1 MRAVSQS
8 WQLRWSRRVPS
19 WGARRPA
26 SAGCGWPASASWKS
40 LRHTR
45 RRSASSDRRRNAG
58 RRGGEGDT
66 MTTAGW
72 LGVVGL
78 GMALAALL
86 AWWGARRPVARGDG
100 GMLLLQQQLDAL
112 RTQMS
117 QALAG
122 QGQSLSQEISRL
134 TGQLN
139 ERLRESVEVVQRS
152 QTSVG
157 ERLDNTSRVVGEV
170 QRGLVELREA
180 TARVYEVGRDVAS
193 LHDILRAP
201 KLRGGL
207 GELLL
212 GDLLAEVLPPAHFD
226 LQHTFRN
233 GERVDAVVRL
243 GGSLVPIDAK
253 FPLEDFRR
261 LLDAEDEESRARS
274 KKAFVARVRKHI
286 DDIAAKYIV
295 PDEGTYDFALMYIPA
310 ENVYYEAVIRDE
322 ERAVAAYALDRK
334 IIPVSPNSFYAYLQA
349 IVRGLNGLRIE
360 ARAQEVIGQLARL
373 AGDLDKLREE
383 VRVLGK
389 HLGNAIQAHAA
400 ADRRLERVVGKL
412 GAIGD
417 ETEADAAAPQRA

>member
-1 MRAVSQS
+1 
-8 WQLRWSRRVPS
+8 
-19 WGARRPA
+19 
-26 SAGCGWPASASWKS
+26 
-40 LRHTR
+40 
-45 RRSASSDRRRNAG
+45 
-58 RRGGEGDT
+58 
-66 MTTAGW
+66 MTTVGW

-78 GMALAALL
+78 AMVVASAL
-86 AWWGARRPVARGDG
+86 AWWFRGRRPVAREDG
-100 GMLLLQQQLDAL
+100 GILLLQQQLEAL
-112 RTQMS
+112 RTQFG
-117 QALAG
+117 QAIAG
-122 QGQSLSQEISRL
+122 QGQLVSEEIARL

-170 QRGLVELREA
+170 QRGLGELREA
-180 TARVYEVGRDVAS
+180 TAKVYEVGRDVAS

-212 GDLLAEVLPPAHFD
+212 GDMLAEVLPAAHFA
-226 LQHTFRN
+226 LQHTFRS
-233 GERVDAVVRL
+233 GERVDAVVRI

-261 LLDAEDEESRARS
+261 LLEAEDDDGRARS
-274 KKAFVARVRKHI
+274 RKAFVARVRKHV
-286 DDIAAKYIV
+286 DDIAAKYIL

-310 ENVYYEAVIRDE
+310 EHVYYEAVIRDE
-322 ERAVAAYALDRK
+322 ERALAAYALERK
-334 IIPVSPNSFYAYLQA
+334 VIPVSPNSFYAYLQA
-349 IVRGLNGLRIE
+349 IVLGLKGLRIE

-373 AGDLDKLREE
+373 AGDLDKLRDE

-400 ADRRLERVVGKL
+400 ADRRIERVTGKL
-412 GAIGD
+412 GAIGGD
-417 ETEADAAAPQRA
+417 PEEEEPAPQRVLFGSG